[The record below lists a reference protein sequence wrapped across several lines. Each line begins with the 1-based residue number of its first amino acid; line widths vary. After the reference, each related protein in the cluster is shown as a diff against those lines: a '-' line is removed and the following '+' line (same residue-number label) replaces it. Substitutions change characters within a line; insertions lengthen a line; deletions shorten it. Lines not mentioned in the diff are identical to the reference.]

1 MNLNSDR
8 RLEMNTLRK
17 LCNWYFSRKAL
28 PYWGILAMDCTIVF
42 LSGLFVY
49 YLQYGGLS
57 FALHFW
63 QVTFGLC
70 VCLVLYVFAFF
81 IFHTYHGVMR
91 YSGFVDLHRVAYSTA
106 TASIGVCILH
116 QIQVHG
122 GFTPYLLIP
131 RFENSLLLFIVATM
145 LMWCLRV
152 FVKSL
157 HDISRGDDSIQ
168 KVFIYGCMQGGIA
181 LAKSIRNENPRRYR
195 LRGFISTDPSLNGSW
210 LLGEHV
216 YLDDDNVV
224 ETMKKYQ
231 VSTLLVSP
239 LQREKFITRTTLIDA
254 LIKAGIKILISPAEA
269 VEWDGKSDLSHKELR
284 EVEIEDLLPRD
295 KIEIDMNAIGNML
308 RGKRIL
314 ITGAAGSIGS
324 EMSRQ
329 VAKYNPSELVL
340 VDQAETPMH
349 DVRLYMARN
358 HGDLKTWT
366 IVGSITNNKQMERIF
381 SKHKPE
387 YVFHAAAYKHVP
399 MMEDNPAMAVQNNIY
414 GTRVIA
420 DLAVK
425 YGTKKFVMIST
436 DKAVNPTNVMGCS
449 KRICEIYC
457 QALNAEVQAVQN
469 GSSEQ
474 CSGSIVGSSGSS
486 GSSEQCSGSI
496 VGSNGSNGSSGSRGL
511 NGSQSI
517 EQIEQTKSLNQT
529 IRPNGNIRRFSNI
542 SESKGTLEA
551 GLSDNQTGGVQVRQS
566 LCPADSSISGICDGQ
581 HSGGIRETREQGVQ
595 ELPVHSQGFLRR
607 TEESSDESSRCE
619 LHNGRDLQSDVC
631 GLQEAVNRDNQLHQ
645 DNQGFGIQGDKVPV
659 GLEPSEAIEP
669 LEPFEPNKL
678 RQFDGSLPVT
688 QFVTT
693 RFGNVLGSNGSVI
706 PIFKEQIRKG
716 GPVTVTHPDIIRYFM
731 LIPEA
736 CRLVLQAGTMGHGGE
751 IYVFDMGK
759 PVRIADLAQRMIDL
773 SGAKNIKIL
782 YTGLRD
788 GEKLYEEL
796 LASKENTIPTP
807 HPNIMVAQVPEY
819 PYEQAL
825 QNETELHRISKS
837 FDEMA
842 IVKKMKEIVPEFKS
856 NNSKYEILDV

>member
-8 RLEMNTLRK
+8 RLDMNTLRK

-49 YLQYGGLS
+49 YLQHGGLS

-239 LQREKFITRTTLIDA
+239 LQREKFITRTTLIDS

-295 KIEIDMNAIGNML
+295 KIEIDMDAIGNML

-381 SKHKPE
+381 SEHKPE

-457 QALNAEVQAVQN
+457 QALNAH
-469 GSSEQ
+469 
-474 CSGSIVGSSGSS
+474 
-486 GSSEQCSGSI
+486 
-496 VGSNGSNGSSGSRGL
+496 L
-511 NGSQSI
+511 
-517 EQIEQTKSLNQT
+517 
-529 IRPNGNIRRFSNI
+529 
-542 SESKGTLEA
+542 
-551 GLSDNQTGGVQVRQS
+551 RQ
-566 LCPADSSISGICDGQ
+566 
-581 HSGGIRETREQGVQ
+581 
-595 ELPVHSQGFLRR
+595 
-607 TEESSDESSRCE
+607 
-619 LHNGRDLQSDVC
+619 
-631 GLQEAVNRDNQLHQ
+631 QEAKNPSL
-645 DNQGFGIQGDKVPV
+645 QGGAGV
-659 GLEPSEAIEP
+659 GC
-669 LEPFEPNKL
+669 
-678 RQFDGSLPVT
+678 

-716 GPVTVTHPDIIRYFM
+716 GPVTVTHKDIIRFFM

-773 SGAKNIKIL
+773 SGAKGVEIQ

-788 GEKLYEEL
+788 GEKLYEEVL
-796 LASKENTIPTP
+796 NDAEQTKPTS
-807 HPNIMVAQVPEY
+807 HPKIMVAQVREY
-819 PYEQAL
+819 PYSLAL
-825 QNETELHRISKS
+825 QNEIDLYELSIHSDDMS
-837 FDEMA
+837 
-842 IVKKMKEIVPEFKS
+842 IVKKMKEIVPEYKS
-856 NNSKYEILDV
+856 QHSKYEVLDKL